1 MKASSTT
8 ETDRIEKAL
17 MTTGFPLELKVAE
30 ILRRREYE
38 IYGNQFFEI
47 DDKIKEIDM
56 EAWIPVKIP
65 DSYRIWCLNP
75 EIVIECKMSKK
86 YSWVFHRSHTVV
98 GHSDLAQGID
108 AITLKHGHGHGLL
121 GDILSFE
128 HYYESHVA
136 GTFAVLDVERGRLSE
151 RDEVFDSTSKL
162 SQFVNYRV
170 ENLMR
175 YFGHDRRDILF
186 FFPVLVFDGMIYE
199 ADYDG
204 GELSI
209 LPIDSIVLEARTIS
223 PITGRLA
230 PMYVD
235 IVTSGHFEN
244 HLGIIEREIK
254 LASRHLNKDA
264 VQASLN
270 NYLSPKMRQRSRR
283 KR

>member
-1 MKASSTT
+1 
-8 ETDRIEKAL
+8 
-17 MTTGFPLELKVAE
+17 
-30 ILRRREYE
+30 
-38 IYGNQFFEI
+38 
-47 DDKIKEIDM
+47 
-56 EAWIPVKIP
+56 
-65 DSYRIWCLNP
+65 
-75 EIVIECKMSKK
+75 MSKK

-128 HYYESHVA
+128 HYHESHVA
-136 GTFAVLDVERGRLSE
+136 GTFAVVDVERGRLSE

-162 SQFVNYRV
+162 SQFVKYRV

-175 YFGHDRRDILF
+175 HFGQDRRDILF

-199 ADYDG
+199 ADYDR

-209 LPIDSIVLEARTIS
+209 LPIDSIVLETRTVS
-223 PITGRLA
+223 PVTGRLA

-244 HLGIIEREIK
+244 HLDIIEKEIK

-264 VQASLN
+264 LQASLN
-270 NYLSPKMRQRSRR
+270 NYLSPRIRQRSRR